1 MKVVCMGYKPYK
13 IKLATGDSKGMYL
26 LAEKDEIKF
35 DKAGNT
41 KAPNRSYKIQIEV
54 ETIYN
59 NKRCRGKKAYI
70 IPKGTSMVKACLS
83 MIGKRIALIE
93 TLKEKGTLKANK
105 IILENID
112 NGDRKFKTCFDK
124 FIQNRK
130 IATRKYGK
138 PASDNTIRN
147 YTAFYK
153 KHLTIFENRE
163 VDSIT
168 VNDIENLR
176 NSMLKAKLKPATI
189 KPLKVIMKQIL
200 DEYDV
205 IINWNKIIFPTPDNI
220 RKYDRDIEDTI
231 KIVDLIYNYLPE
243 GSNRKYEINAVFKL
257 LLTGRRISEC
267 TELRYEYLDL
277 KRMMIKLPKTA
288 TKTKREYEFILP
300 PDVLES
306 IKKIAPIKSRGK
318 IFTMHSKTILVH
330 FKAMMESIG
339 IHDMVLHDIRSLV
352 AQTALNNGATLFDV
366 ATMLSHSNTKT
377 TESRYIQGNSIQ
389 SANALST
396 FNKAVSHEIIDTEV
410 IEDEFSQLKKIYA
423 NASDEK
429 IYKIIE
435 IMK

>member
-1 MKVVCMGYKPYK
+1 MMVSSAVKPIK
-13 IKLATGDSKGMYL
+13 IKTNNNKAGGMYIL
-26 LAEKDEIKF
+26 LSSREINYTKDNE
-35 DKAGNT
+35 T
-41 KAPNRSYKIQIEV
+41 KPPNRAYQIQVAV
-54 ETIYN
+54 EQMYN
-59 NKRCRGKKAYI
+59 NVRARGKKNFT
-70 IPKGTSMVKACLS
+70 IPKGTSIIKAVNSLQS
-83 MIGKRIALIE
+83 KKEELKSI
-93 TLKEKGTLKANK
+93 LKEKGTLKVENL
-105 IILENID
+105 ILENID
-112 NGDRKFKTCFDK
+112 NNDRTFKTCFDK

-153 KHLTIFENRE
+153 KHLTLFEDRE

-176 NSMLKAKLKPATI
+176 NSMLKKKLKPATI

-231 KIVDLIYNYLPE
+231 KIVDLIYNYLPA
-243 GSNRKYEINAVFKL
+243 GSTRKYEINAIFKL

-288 TKTKREYEFILP
+288 TKTKREYEFVLP
-300 PDVLES
+300 YDVLEAIKKVSS
-306 IKKIAPIKSRGK
+306 IKTKGK
-318 IFTMHSKTILVH
+318 IFTIHSKTILVH

-339 IHDMVLHDIRSLV
+339 VHDMVLHDIRSLV

-377 TESRYIQGNSIQ
+377 TETRYIQGNSIQ

-396 FNKAVSHEIIDTEV
+396 FNKAISHEIIDVEV
-410 IEDEFSQLKKIYA
+410 IEDEFSQLKKIYP
-423 NASDEK
+423 NASEEK
-429 IYKIIE
+429 IYKI
-435 IMK
+435 MKMMK